1 MTYALSQLSDATL
14 LRALA
19 ALVIRDRVATVE
31 LLACM
36 GEVDARRLYLPSGYR
51 SMFAYCVEKLRLSE
65 DSAYKRIRAA
75 RAARRFP
82 GILRLVGEGGLNLSG
97 VVLLAPYLTTGN
109 ASELLGGAAG
119 LRKFAI
125 EELIAQRFPES
136 EALPLVEA
144 LPSSPS
150 TEEPAPGS
158 VGRTTREQMTDQ
170 LAPGPVG
177 SQISSVQ
184 RECRTEEQPSP
195 TPVAAPPPAAPT
207 PAPLPSLTVSPSG
220 LRVVPIA
227 ARRFALHL
235 TMGQSTHDKLHH
247 AQALL
252 SHQIPNGDLAG
263 VLERVLDL
271 AIGQLEKSKFA
282 VTSRPL
288 QHPRESS
295 HPRTIPA
302 HVRRAVWQRD
312 EGQCTFV
319 SESGHRCSARRF
331 LEFDHVDPVARG
343 GEATV
348 DGIRLRCR
356 AHNQYTA
363 ERSFGAE
370 FMRHKREGLRPGAS

>member
-1 MTYALSQLSDATL
+1 
-14 LRALA
+14 
-19 ALVIRDRVATVE
+19 
-31 LLACM
+31 
-36 GEVDARRLYLPSGYR
+36 
-51 SMFAYCVEKLRLSE
+51 
-65 DSAYKRIRAA
+65 
-75 RAARRFP
+75 
-82 GILRLVGEGGLNLSG
+82 
-97 VVLLAPYLTTGN
+97 
-109 ASELLGGAAG
+109 
-119 LRKFAI
+119 
-125 EELIAQRFPES
+125 
-136 EALPLVEA
+136 
-144 LPSSPS
+144 
-150 TEEPAPGS
+150 
-158 VGRTTREQMTDQ
+158 
-170 LAPGPVG
+170 
-177 SQISSVQ
+177 
-184 RECRTEEQPSP
+184 
-195 TPVAAPPPAAPT
+195 
-207 PAPLPSLTVSPSG
+207 
-220 LRVVPIA
+220 
-227 ARRFALHL
+227 
-235 TMGQSTHDKLHH
+235 MGQSTHDKLHH

-252 SHQIPNGDLAG
+252 SHQIPNGDLAS

-282 VTSRPL
+282 ATSRPQ